1 MLQASPARALEA
13 LPSILEAA
21 KDEAWEVRQA
31 ALKALSSLLEASLA
45 QAQTTLPSI
54 LKAFKDEDS
63 YARQAALGALW
74 PLLQGGPA
82 RAQAALTIIREVFT
96 AEDGSVGEA
105 ALEVFFQA
113 SLEQLLAHYWSKP
126 DASLIPYIHPR
137 LYHTPLVVDKNC
149 HRGKHQVILY
159 ATAGEPERYD
169 QPADVVEDFVK
180 HIKAEAGQIEQKL
193 SASVRY
199 DTLPK
204 QAVIGKMFWERYYGH
219 VGSEPPF
226 PSNIEEIAEIM
237 DSPCPFWS
245 GKQIKDT
252 HLLALIPSRVGGKP
266 LTLNYLEKLI
276 KSPKGGGYGTQYSTY
291 PDYVREAIGNQSP
304 DSSYWVL
311 MTRDVLPRSRDK
323 SYQDQCALVAD
334 YANRTG
340 LSYEVP
346 GALESSV
353 VMLLHYA
360 RIGERLYSD
369 SPRVY
374 TRCRESVRGS
384 QLAVGDFSSEGLS
397 VRSSSDSNPVGVAG
411 LWKFGAVSLV
421 IDKAVWERYYG
432 HVGSEPPFPLNNE
445 EIAEIMDSP
454 CPFWEG
460 KQVKETHLLVL
471 IPSRVGGK
479 PLTLNYL
486 EKLIKSPKGGGY
498 GTQYSTYPD
507 YVRQA
512 IGTQSPNNSYWVL
525 MTRDVLEGSRNKSYQ
540 DQCALV
546 ADYANRT
553 GLSYEVPGALE
564 SAVVMLLHHARSG
577 KRLYSNSPWA
587 YTRCWESAR
596 GSQLVVGGFFS
607 GGPHIQDDHFHCNG
621 VGIAGLRKLKS
632 PMVVLYEVI
641 DATLW
646 ELYYGDVG
654 SEPSLPSNIKEIMDS
669 PCPFWS
675 GKQIK
680 DTHLLALIPS
690 RVGGK
695 PLTLDYLRE
704 LIQSPKGG
712 GHETKYSF
720 YSIDVRS
727 AIGSQ
732 SPSSSYWVLMT
743 RDVLPE
749 SRNKRYQAQCALVAN
764 HANRTGLGYEVPGA
778 LEAAVVMLLHHVRSG
793 ERLYSDNPLTY
804 TRCRESVLNRQLVV
818 GGFSSGGLFVDN
830 DDYGNDL
837 NGVAGL
843 RKF

>member
-137 LYHTPLVVDKNC
+137 LYHTPLVVGKRSQ
-149 HRGKHQVILY
+149 RGKQQVILY

-180 HIKAEAGQIEQKL
+180 HIKAEADQIEQKL

-237 DSPCPFWS
+237 DSPCPFWA
-245 GKQIKDT
+245 GKQVKET
-252 HLLALIPSRVGGKP
+252 HLLALIPSHVGGKP
-266 LTLNYLEKLI
+266 LTLNYLGELI
-276 KSPKGGGYGTQYSTY
+276 KSPEGGGYGAQYSTY
-291 PDYVREAIGNQSP
+291 PDYVREAIGSQSP
-304 DSSYWVL
+304 YNSYWVL

-323 SYQDQCALVAD
+323 SYQDQCALVVD
-334 YANRTG
+334 YANRAD

-346 GALESSV
+346 GALESAV
-353 VMLLHYA
+353 VVLLHYA
-360 RIGERLYSD
+360 RSGKRLYSD
-369 SPRVY
+369 SPWTY
-374 TRCRESVRGS
+374 TRCWESTRGS
-384 QLAVGDFSSEGLS
+384 QLAVGGFSSGGLS
-397 VRSSSDSNPVGVAG
+397 VRSSFNSNPVGVAG

-432 HVGSEPPFPLNNE
+432 HVESEPPFPLNNE

-454 CPFWEG
+454 CPFWAG

-486 EKLIKSPKGGGY
+486 GGLIQSPKGGGY

-507 YVRQA
+507 YVRKA
-512 IGTQSPNNSYWVL
+512 IGNQSPDRSYWVL

-546 ADYANRT
+546 ADHANRT
-553 GLSYEVPGALE
+553 GLGYEVPGALE
-564 SAVVMLLHHARSG
+564 AAVVMLLHHARSG

-621 VGIAGLRKLKS
+621 VGIAGLRKLEFPK
-632 PMVVLYEVI
+632 VI

-646 ELYYGDVG
+646 ERYYGDVG

-695 PLTLDYLRE
+695 PLTLDYLGE

-712 GHETKYSF
+712 GHGTKYRY
-720 YSIDVRS
+720 YSSYVRS

-749 SRNKRYQAQCALVAN
+749 SRNKRYQAQCALVAD
-764 HANRTGLGYEVPGA
+764 HAKRTGLGYEVPGA

-793 ERLYSDNPLTY
+793 ERLYSDSPLTY
-804 TRCRESVLNRQLVV
+804 TRCRESVFVGDNDYPVVV
-818 GGFSSGGLFVDN
+818 GGFSSGGLDVDFDSYDN
-830 DDYGNDL
+830 IC
-837 NGVAGL
+837 GVSAL